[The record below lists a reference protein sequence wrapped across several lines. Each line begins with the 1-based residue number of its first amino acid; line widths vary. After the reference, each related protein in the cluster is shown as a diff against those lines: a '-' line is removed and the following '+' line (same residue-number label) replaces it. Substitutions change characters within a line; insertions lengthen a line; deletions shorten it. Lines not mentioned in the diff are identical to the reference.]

1 MVANTRASPGADTI
15 QPVNIPQ
22 PVEVKEDADGR
33 PLKLRLAHWQKV
45 ASIEDTWRIDDE
57 WWREKPI
64 SRLYYE
70 VIIANGRRQTIF
82 KDLLNLLWYRQNYM

>member
-1 MVANTRASPGADTI
+1 MVQNTRTETGTDAI
-15 QPVNIPQ
+15 QPVNVPQ

-33 PLKLRLAHWQKV
+33 PLQLRLTHWQKV

-57 WWREKPI
+57 WWREKPV

-70 VIIANGRRQTIF
+70 VIVASGRRLTIF